1 AGAVRR
7 PATPPTAAASGDD
20 ARGEARPTATLT
32 VRTVATRVQALVELL
47 VEKGVMTPREY
58 QEKVREV
65 EDRAR

>member
-1 AGAVRR
+1 
-7 PATPPTAAASGDD
+7 
-20 ARGEARPTATLT
+20 